1 MVCPWPSLSPSRP
14 MLTPDAA
21 PGTTTWTDS
30 NSFWAAAIFAV
41 VGAFAGACAAGRI
54 FWDAGATQTWA
65 AEADAVTNRV
75 ANRGSV
81 FKLCL
86 LGWLLPGTTS
96 ADVPGS
102 PTEEASPLFHGR
114 CAAPCPNKGASGE
127 DGALRA
133 CFPTAEYSGGLRATP
148 AGSALWRGRRGYRSC
163 TGERGGP
170 RPRKRPAGPP
180 LARCFPHRATRRAP
194 AGLH

>member
-30 NSFWAAAIFAV
+30 NSLWAAAIFAV

-102 PTEEASPLFHGR
+102 PTEEASHLFHGR

-133 CFPTAEYSGGLRATP
+133 CFPTAEYSGGLRATQ
-148 AGSALWRGRRGYRSC
+148 ARSALCHGRGGHCRC
-163 TGERGGP
+163 TGEPGVP
-170 RPRKRPAGPP
+170 RPGKGRAGQTLAHRLPPAAPP
-180 LARCFPHRATRRAP
+180 
-194 AGLH
+194 